1 MNNIS
6 WRAIRAFIAVA
17 EQGSFTAAADHTGF
31 SKATLSQQVS
41 ELESSL
47 DVQLL
52 HRTTRKLRLTEV
64 GEGYYQRCKQAM
76 QQLDSATEWAT
87 HSKEKVK
94 GKIRINAV
102 GGVIGEEI
110 IAPVVIKFQKAH
122 PDVQIELDFSS
133 VHVDLIGDRYDLV
146 IRMGELPDS
155 TLIVRKLHSIK
166 TRYVASPNFIKV
178 RGPIL
183 KPMDLSGVP
192 LIYGSVGQWVLT
204 RGKTKHKVEV
214 EQGIKLVSG
223 RAMRLAALAGLGIT
237 RLADIYVQADIQQ
250 GKLHEILPGWSE
262 STQLSMVCPPLRHQ
276 LARVRS
282 LMQWLKDHFATEYGQ
297 LLKRGPVENS

>member
-17 EQGSFTAAADHTGF
+17 EHGSFTAAADHTGY

-41 ELESSL
+41 ELESAM

-52 HRTTRKLRLTEV
+52 LRTTRKLRLTEV

-76 QQLDSATEWAT
+76 QQLDSAADWAT
-87 HSKEKVK
+87 HSREKVK

-102 GGVIGEEI
+102 GGIIGEEI
-110 IAPVVIKFQKAH
+110 IAPLVIEFQKTY
-122 PDVQIELDFSS
+122 PEIQIQLDFSS
-133 VHVDLIGDRYDLV
+133 VRVDLIEDRYDLV

-155 TLIVRKLHSIK
+155 TLVVRKLQSIK
-166 TRYVASPNFIKV
+166 TRYVASPDFIKT

-183 KPMDLSGVP
+183 KPMDLSQVP
-192 LIYGSVGQWVLT
+192 LIYGSVDQWVLT
-204 RGKTKHKVEV
+204 RGKASHKVDV

-223 RAMRLAALAGLGIT
+223 RAMRLAALAGLGVT

-250 GKLHEILPGWSE
+250 GKLQEILPGWSE

-282 LMQWLKDHFATEYGQ
+282 LMQWLKDHFSKEYER
-297 LLKRGPVENS
+297 LLEKGLDENG

>member
-17 EQGSFTAAADHTGF
+17 EHRSFTAAADHTGY

-41 ELESSL
+41 ELESAL

-52 HRTTRKLRLTEV
+52 LRTTRKLRLTEV

-76 QQLDSATEWAT
+76 QQLDSAADWAT
-87 HSKEKVK
+87 HSREKIK

-102 GGVIGEEI
+102 GGIIGEEI
-110 IAPVVIKFQKAH
+110 IAPLTIEFQKTH
-122 PDVQIELDFSS
+122 PDVQIQLDFSS
-133 VHVDLIGDRYDLV
+133 IRVDLIEDRYDLV

-155 TLIVRKLHSIK
+155 TLIVRKLLNIK
-166 TRYVASPNFIKV
+166 TRYVACPDFIKV
-178 RGPIL
+178 QGQIL
-183 KPMDLSGVP
+183 KPMDLTKVP
-192 LIYGSVGQWVLT
+192 LIYGSVDQWVLT
-204 RGKTKHKVEV
+204 RGKTRHKIEV

-223 RAMRLAALAGLGIT
+223 RAMRLAALAGLGVT
-237 RLADIYVQADIQQ
+237 RLADIYVQADIKQ
-250 GKLHEILPGWSE
+250 GKLQEILPGWSE

-282 LMQWLKDHFATEYGQ
+282 LMQWLKDQFSKEYEQ
-297 LLKRGPVENS
+297 LLEKGSAENG